1 MLGDFWANAST
12 VYKTVVFSALGFM
25 VVGLGLNIIGQV
37 KHNNPLAIGALPVI
51 GVGLLLHVVGM
62 VIRTRELRK
71 GRPGK

>member
-1 MLGDFWANAST
+1 MLGDFWASAST
-12 VYKTVVFSALGFM
+12 VYKTVVLSALGFM
-25 VVGLGLNIIGQV
+25 VVGLGLNIIGLV

-71 GRPGK
+71 GGPGK

>member
-25 VVGLGLNIIGQV
+25 VVGLGLNIIGLV

-51 GVGLLLHVVGM
+51 DVGLLLHVVGM